1 MATTAKPTNED
12 HGKTLVSWTFPEVP
26 NYRYSRTWYLI
37 MTALGVALLVFAVF
51 SRNPLFA
58 FIVVIAW
65 ALIFYRS
72 RQQPRTLAASI
83 TEDGIEIG
91 KNFFP
96 YDDLKNFWLIYKP
109 PAKTLYVSFKSALR
123 PILGIALE
131 DANPVEIRNQLRR
144 YLQEDLSKEDEATSD
159 AIGRLF
165 RI

>member
-1 MATTAKPTNED
+1 MAVTSTSTSED
-12 HGKTLVSWTFPEVP
+12 HGKTLVSWAFPEVP

-37 MTALGVALLVFAVF
+37 MITVGIGLLVFAVF
-51 SRNPLFA
+51 TSNPLFA

-72 RQQPRTLAASI
+72 RQKPKTIQAAI
-83 TEDGIEIG
+83 TEDGVEVG

-96 YDDLKNFWLIYKP
+96 FDDLRSFWLVYKP
-109 PAKTLYVSFKSALR
+109 PAKTLYMNFKSALR
-123 PILGIALE
+123 PILGITLE
-131 DANPVEIRNQLRR
+131 DANPVEIRNHLRR
-144 YLQEDLSKEDEATSD
+144 FLQEDLSKEDEETSD